1 MQYILFRSEPRKTPF
16 APEWEYVLAE
26 QTLKKINF
34 KSLSKYLLNKEKQI
48 IKNSS
53 VTNDGYTGL
62 GKKSVT
68 ARFNSFNLFLFKN
81 KEVNKIKQ
89 AIIKA
94 HEMFLN
100 NFKIKPPNEL
110 WIQSWFNVMRKG
122 EKIKLHIHGTNSD
135 TYLSGNLMVQCQ
147 DTKTIY
153 VNPQNQINEPIKHE
167 SKNEVGKLTLFQTC
181 IPHCTDKQT
190 NTKERISIAF
200 DLSPHQVNKNYI
212 KIK

>member
-1 MQYILFRSEPRKTPF
+1 MQFILFKSEPRKTPF
-16 APEWEYVLAE
+16 APEWEYTLAE
-26 QTLKKINF
+26 QVLKKVNF
-34 KSLSKYLLNKEKQI
+34 KSLSRYLLKKEKQI
-48 IKNSS
+48 IKSTS
-53 VTNDGYTGL
+53 VINDGYTGL

-68 ARFNSFNLFLFKN
+68 ARFNSFNVFTFKN
-81 KEVNKIKQ
+81 KEIDKIKKE
-89 AIIKA
+89 IIKA

-100 NFKIKPPNEL
+100 NYKIKIPKEL

-122 EKIKLHIHGTNSD
+122 EKIKLHIHGTSPN

-167 SKNEVGKLTLFQTC
+167 SNNEVGKLTLFQTC

-190 NTKERISIAF
+190 NAQERISIAF
-200 DLSPHQVNKNYI
+200 DLSPDQVNKNYI

>member
-81 KEVNKIKQ
+81 KEVHKIKQ

-100 NFKIKPPNEL
+100 NYKIKIPKEL

-122 EKIKLHIHGTNSD
+122 ERIKLHIHGTSPN

-200 DLSPHQVNKNYI
+200 DLSPHQVNKNYLMI
-212 KIK
+212 K

>member
-68 ARFNSFNLFLFKN
+68 ARFNSFKLFLFKN
-81 KEVNKIKQ
+81 KEVHKIKQ

-100 NFKIKPPNEL
+100 NYKIKIPKEL

-122 EKIKLHIHGTNSD
+122 ERIKLHIHGTSPN

-181 IPHCTDKQT
+181 LPH
-190 NTKERISIAF
+190 
-200 DLSPHQVNKNYI
+200 
-212 KIK
+212 